1 MLKENLIEY
10 RALRQEVR
18 QQRQKLESM
27 ESYMYSPRGQRFTS
41 TPGATHGKGHSMDD
55 VVAAHVELVDMIK
68 ANEAELTCKLV
79 KLEKAVEGLGSSI
92 ERQVI
97 RLRYFDAL
105 SWQQIS
111 KTLGYSEPRLYEI
124 QRSALR
130 HLREAEVVGA

>member
-1 MLKENLIEY
+1 MLKEDLIEY

-18 QQRQKLESM
+18 QQHQKLESM

-41 TPGATHGKGHSMDD
+41 TPGAAHGKGHSMDD
-55 VVAAHVELVDMIK
+55 VVAAHIELVDMIK

-79 KLEKAVEGLGSSI
+79 KLEKAVEGLDSSI
-92 ERQVI
+92 ERQVV

-111 KTLGYSEPRLYEI
+111 KNLDYSEPRLYEI

-130 HLREAEVVGA
+130 HLREAEAVGS